1 MSWKKYRKIQNFFYS
16 NRKRSY
22 TVTYFDKDGNESVV
36 TISYKK
42 IIDSATFMAS
52 SLSNI
57 VDDLAEGINVNIV
70 IVFFFNMKV

>member
-22 TVTYFDKDGNESVV
+22 TVTYIDKDDNESVV
-36 TISYKK
+36 TISYKN
-42 IIDSATFMAS
+42 IIDGATFMAS

-57 VDDLAEGINVNIV
+57 VDNLAEGINVNIV
-70 IVFFFNMKV
+70 IVFFNMKV

>member
-22 TVTYFDKDGNESVV
+22 TVTHIDKDGNESVV

-57 VDDLAEGINVNIV
+57 VDNLAEGINVNIV
-70 IVFFFNMKV
+70 IVFFNMKV

>member
-22 TVTYFDKDGNESVV
+22 TVTYIDKDGNESVV

-42 IIDSATFMAS
+42 IIDGATFMAS

-57 VDDLAEGINVNIV
+57 VDNLAEGINVNIV
-70 IVFFFNMKV
+70 IVFFNMKV